1 MVSSSSGLSQPQ
13 SLDSRQ
19 WREHTDSMAT
29 QPIADRFLTVEEY
42 LSTSYSPDCEYENG
56 AVVERNLGEIEHSF
70 LQAILSTIFTVNSEA
85 WGVFAL
91 SEQRVQIS
99 SDRFFV
105 PDLCVLR
112 VGQWEKI
119 VSTPPLIVIEILS
132 PDDTLRHA
140 EAKARE
146 YARFGVRHVWIV
158 DPYARMSYRGT
169 EKELERVPS
178 GELSVP
184 GTPIQ
189 IRANEL
195 FAKLDQMRA
204 RSAQS

>member
-1 MVSSSSGLSQPQ
+1 
-13 SLDSRQ
+13 
-19 WREHTDSMAT
+19 MAT

-70 LQAILSTIFTVNSEA
+70 LQVILSTIFTVNSDA

-91 SEQRVQIS
+91 SEQRVQMS

-105 PDLCVLR
+105 PDLCVLPL
-112 VGQWEKI
+112 GQWEKI
-119 VSTPPLIVIEILS
+119 VTTPPLIVIEILS
-132 PDDTLRHA
+132 PDDTFRHA
-140 EAKARE
+140 EEKARE

-158 DPYARMSYRGT
+158 DPYGRVAYRGT

-204 RSAQS
+204 RGAQS